1 MTQCVAF
8 KCNIWSKKGVSMY
21 RFPKDPKIRRIWIR
35 NLRRNGFKV
44 TEYSK
49 LCARHFTPDQF
60 TTHPALTKRCGYKK
74 LDLRPLCSTSR
85 SRKLRKNRGCL
96 QPSSSQRRSR
106 YSTSNYVGIMHIASS

>member
-1 MTQCVAF
+1 MTQRVAF

-35 NLRRNGFKV
+35 NLRRDGFKV

-60 TTHPALTKRCGYKK
+60 TTHHALPKGADIRSWIFAHSV
-74 LDLRPLCSTSR
+74 RPPDRES
-85 SRKLRKNRGCL
+85 
-96 QPSSSQRRSR
+96 
-106 YSTSNYVGIMHIASS
+106 